1 MPGLE
6 TLAFYGL
13 AALTVGGAAGVA
25 FSRNILRAAFLLLG
39 ALTGTAGL
47 YFFMGA
53 DFVGVTQILIYV
65 GGIAVLLLFAVLLT
79 SRIGD
84 VRVSN
89 RALGY
94 GTALPIAGLVGT
106 FLVVAATRAAWR
118 HTEAVAAPTTARIG
132 DAFLREYLLPFELVS
147 MVLLMALVGAMVV
160 ARRAVRDAGVGVAN
174 DTVASTAD
182 SRGAI
187 GPAAARD
194 PKPEGARASHPW
206 RSSGSA
212 TSWCCPPCCSRWG

>member
-1 MPGLE
+1 MPRLE
-6 TLAFYGL
+6 TLVFYGL
-13 AALTVGGAAGVA
+13 AALTLGGAAGVA
-25 FSRNILRAAFLLLG
+25 FSRNILRAAFLLLA

-65 GGIAVLLLFAVLLT
+65 GGISVLLLFAVLLT

-84 VRVSN
+84 VRISN

-106 FLVVAATRAAWR
+106 FLVASAMRATWR

-147 MVLLMALVGAMVV
+147 VVLLMALVGAMVV
-160 ARRAVRDAGVGVAN
+160 ARRAVRDAGEAA
-174 DTVASTAD
+174 TVAGVGAGATAA
-182 SRGAI
+182 SAT
-187 GPAAARD
+187 AAAST
-194 PKPEGARASHPW
+194 ETRAGPPPVVPGDAVAATGS
-206 RSSGSA
+206 RSPS
-212 TSWCCPPCCSRWG
+212 P

>member
-1 MPGLE
+1 MGIGALCVVNGSPMPGLE
-6 TLAFYGL
+6 TLVFYGL
-13 AALTVGGAAGVA
+13 AALTLGGAAGVA

-79 SRIGD
+79 SRIDD

-94 GTALPIAGLVGT
+94 GTALPVAGLVGT

-147 MVLLMALVGAMVV
+147 IVLLMALVGAMVI
-160 ARRAVRDAGVGVAN
+160 ARRAVRDAGV
-174 DTVASTAD
+174 
-182 SRGAI
+182 
-187 GPAAARD
+187 AAATAAGVSGAE
-194 PKPEGARASHPW
+194 PENSVDLAGSR
-206 RSSGSA
+206 SA
-212 TSWCCPPCCSRWG
+212 TP